1 MQDMLD
7 RQAYID
13 QNMQKKS
20 PFDAGVMRAVKS
32 AKQSLALDEDQSDR
46 ATREGLYGFSEALQQ
61 DQAPIAKGGILGRLA
76 TAARGV
82 PSGMRAYDQAE
93 DAGVKQNSM
102 MADMANR
109 FRAAEEAKIAK
120 MEQDAYM
127 REMNDRKMAMEQEK
141 LGEQRDYHKG
151 MLAKSNPLT
160 NLSTPFV
167 QSGKFTTHN
176 SKLREN
182 KLSSDFEKTSNLNH
196 KINNIKNEYLELKK
210 MMEEAGLPFND
221 ASLQSLNQIP
231 IVSSLIGSFR
241 DENDPYRK
249 IVEKAG
255 LIRSEADLLAT
266 EFEQMAKGRGVT
278 DFFVQYA
285 NKRSLF
291 PKLGETSDFMAKLD
305 NLGNETEL
313 AANAADASLRYGI
326 NVNKNN
332 YKDFLTLKNKLEQ
345 QGVLPTYGN
354 TPSNEQ
360 LMRAPEQVM
369 QTPEQVNQNVQSNK
383 ILMVDPE
390 TGEQDYVDAN
400 RVEEAQR
407 VDGLQVVNE

>member
-1 MQDMLD
+1 MSKYIQDMLD

-46 ATREGLYGFSEALQQ
+46 ATRQGLYGFSEALQQ
-61 DQAPIAKGGILGRLA
+61 DQAPMAKGGILGRLA

-82 PSGMRAYDQAE
+82 PAGMRAYDQAE

-127 REMNDRKMAMEQEK
+127 RQMNDRKMTLEQEK
-141 LGEQRDYHKG
+141 LGEMRDYHKG
-151 MLAKSNPLT
+151 MLAKNNPLT

-176 SKLREN
+176 SKHSEN
-182 KLSSDFEKTSNLNH
+182 RLSNEFEKSSNLNH
-196 KINNIKNEYLELKK
+196 KINNIKQEYSELKK
-210 MMEEAGLPFND
+210 MIEDAGLPFND
-221 ASLQSLNQIP
+221 ATLQSLNQIP
-231 IVSSLIGSFR
+231 IVSSLMGSFR
-241 DENDPYRK
+241 DEDDPYRK
-249 IVEKAG
+249 IIEKAG
-255 LIRSEADLLAT
+255 LIRSETDLLAT

-278 DFFVQYA
+278 DFFVKYA

-291 PKLGETSDFMAKLD
+291 PKLGETSDFMAKLN
-305 NLGNETEL
+305 NLANETEL

-332 YKDFLTLKNKLEQ
+332 YEDFLKLKNNLEQ
-345 QGVLPTYGN
+345 QGILPAYN
-354 TPSNEQ
+354 NAISNEQ
-360 LMRAPEQVM
+360 IL
-369 QTPEQVNQNVQSNK
+369 QTPNKNNQPAQQPGKV
-383 ILMVDPE
+383 LMIDPE
-390 TGEQDYVDAN
+390 TGEQDYVDAS
-400 RVEEAQR
+400 RVEEAKT
-407 VDGLQVVNE
+407 VDGLQIVNE